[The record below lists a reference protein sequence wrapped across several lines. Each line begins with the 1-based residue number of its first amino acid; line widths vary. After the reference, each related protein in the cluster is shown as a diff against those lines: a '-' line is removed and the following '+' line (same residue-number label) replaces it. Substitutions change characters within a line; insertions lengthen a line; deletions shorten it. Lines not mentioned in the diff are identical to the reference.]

1 MPSISRPLAG
11 PNLTFD
17 IAEQIAELR
26 AEESYDRSGRAGRT
40 LAKSG
45 RLRITLVAMQRDN
58 VISTH
63 RADSPITLQV
73 LEGGIRFRANGGDH
87 QMKAGQLLFFGP
99 GDANDIRAM
108 EETVLLLT
116 ISAVGDDFLVDRTEE
131 GGTPSV

>member
-11 PNLTFD
+11 PILTFD
-17 IAEQIAELR
+17 IAEQVAELR
-26 AEESYDRSGRAGRT
+26 TEESYDRSGRAGRT

-73 LEGGIRFRANGGDH
+73 LEGGIRFRADGGDH

-116 ISAVGDDFLVDRTEE
+116 ISAVGDDFLIDRTDE
-131 GGTPSV
+131 GGTPSI

>member
-1 MPSISRPLAG
+1 MPSITRPLAG
-11 PNLTFD
+11 PILTFD

-26 AEESYDRSGRAGRT
+26 AEESYERSGRAGRT

-87 QMKAGQLLFFGP
+87 RMKAGQLLFFGP

-116 ISAVGDDFLVDRTEE
+116 ISAVGDDFLIDRTEE
-131 GGTPSV
+131 GGTPTV